1 MMLVEFMKPGV
12 QELAQRWLSALLVV
26 PGPERQAVVE
36 AVEAQIVEEYATDG
50 QASPSRGMSRSSQ
63 SAG

>member
-36 AVEAQIVEEYATDG
+36 AVEAQIVKEYG
-50 QASPSRGMSRSSQ
+50 SGASGIESRVVSRTSH